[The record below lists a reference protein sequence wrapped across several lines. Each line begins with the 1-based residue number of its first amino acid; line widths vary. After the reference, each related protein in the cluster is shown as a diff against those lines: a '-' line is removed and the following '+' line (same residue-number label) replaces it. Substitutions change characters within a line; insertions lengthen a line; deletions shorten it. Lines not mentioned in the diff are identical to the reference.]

1 MARVSPTG
9 VIAIDTI
16 LGAVTVSEVDC
27 ERAAKLAAIVVV
39 PAATELTVP
48 FEAMVA
54 IPVEEEVHVT
64 RLVRSALLPSL

>member
-1 MARVSPTG
+1 MAKVSPTG

-16 LGAVTVSEVDC
+16 LGAVTVSVVAC
-27 ERAAKLAAIVVV
+27 ERAAKLAEMVVV
-39 PAATELTVP
+39 PAATALTVP

-54 IPVEEEVHVT
+54 IPVEEELHAT